1 MKTINYNKLLL
12 IAIHLLFWIISFN
25 CWHVILNHGVESTFE
40 IDGMEVEWSAIL
52 IINCVF
58 ILYLLMPFIWMVR
71 PIGRRIKIGVTTFL
85 VVSIGYVV
93 YQLIFPKEDLDFSL
107 FALFFIKDFMYILIF
122 HLTIIAAV
130 YLNLSIFIS
139 RYLTKGQFI
148 RYLSAAVA
156 LASLAGILNYSIF
169 NLFIDKIIPE
179 LFFISYYRI
188 WELILIM
195 AGYITFTTLIFLVW
209 QYARLMIAKRDE
221 ARNELSALKAQI
233 NPHFLFNNLN
243 TIYSLASKNDDRT
256 KDVILQLSD
265 FLRYIL
271 YDTSSESIPL
281 SKEIEIIRTYIGL
294 QKERINPQLTKVI
307 FTEEG
312 EFGETPIAP
321 LLLLPLAEN
330 CFKHGIGNKQGTI
343 TISVTFD
350 GKELSF
356 RTENPIAPREN
367 SLGEENGG
375 IGLQNVEKR
384 LNLLYPDRHT
394 LLFQEENG
402 IFRVELRIDLK

>member
-1 MKTINYNKLLL
+1 MKTTNYNRLLL

-25 CWHVILNHGVESTFE
+25 SWHVVLNHGVESTFE
-40 IDGMEVEWSAIL
+40 IDGMEVEWPAIL
-52 IINCVF
+52 ITNCVF
-58 ILYLLMPFIWMVR
+58 ILYLLMPFIWFIR
-71 PIGRRIKIGVTTFL
+71 QIGRRIKIGVTIL
-85 VVSIGYVV
+85 LIVSIGYVG
-93 YQLIFPKEDLDFSL
+93 YQLIFSGKELDFSL
-107 FALFFIKDFMYILIF
+107 FALFFIKDFMYVLIF
-122 HLTIIAAV
+122 HLTIAAAV
-130 YLNLSIFIS
+130 YFNLKNLIS
-139 RYLTKGQFI
+139 RLLSKGRFI
-148 RYLSAAVA
+148 PYVLSATGLATVA
-156 LASLAGILNYSIF
+156 GLLNYSIF

-179 LFFISYYRI
+179 LFFISYFRLG
-188 WELILIM
+188 ELILIM
-195 AGYITFTTLIFLVW
+195 AGYITFTTLLFLIW
-209 QYARLMIAKRDE
+209 QYARLMISKRDE

-243 TIYSLASKNDDRT
+243 TIYSLASKNDERT

-271 YDTSSESIPL
+271 YDTSSESIAL
-281 SKEIEIIRTYIGL
+281 AKEVEIIRTYVGL
-294 QKERINPQLTKVI
+294 QKERINPQLTKVV
-307 FTEEG
+307 FSEEG

-343 TISVTFD
+343 TISVAFN
-350 GKELSF
+350 GEELSF
-356 RTENPIAPREN
+356 KTENPIAPREKP
-367 SLGEENGG
+367 LVEDNGG

-402 IFRVELRIDLK
+402 IFRVELSIDLK